1 MPELPSHF
9 GPYQVVSPLGAGGMG
24 QVYRGR
30 DTRLQRVV
38 AIKVLHDGASR
49 DPDRQRRFAQEA
61 VAASALNHPNIL
73 TVYDV
78 GADGDVHFLVSEL
91 IDGESL
97 RIEMNRGRM
106 PLKRVIE
113 IAQQIAEGLA
123 AAHEAGIVH
132 RDLKPENV
140 MVTADGRVKIVD
152 FGLAKSVH
160 GEAAVLGEFTATETA
175 EGLIMGTVPYMSPE
189 QARGGAADFRSD
201 QFALGVMLYELTTA
215 THPFKRETAV
225 QTLSA
230 IIAEEAPDPA
240 QIAPALPVAIRW
252 LIRRLLSK
260 NPRQRFA
267 STSDLAA
274 DLRTI
279 RDYLSETT
287 LSGAAAAM
295 GSLPSRRG
303 MIAVVATLV
312 LVAIGLLVW
321 TLTSTD
327 AGPRFDSYTPFATEA
342 GYQSAPAWSPDG
354 NQIAYEAE
362 VNGIVQIFTRS
373 LDSPGRT
380 QVTNRAA
387 DCYVAGWP
395 GDGYIYFHSQAGTE
409 EGLFRVSPIGGS
421 PEFVLERASGSAIS
435 PDAKT
440 IFFLRDSDGGKLHF
454 NLWSATLP
462 DAETTK
468 RPYTKGIF
476 KDINTST
483 TTELKF
489 SPDGSKLLIWVG
501 PGPEGDPTMWEIP
514 MNGGEP
520 RPLLGTLLRRAMA
533 PLSFSWVDNRNVVV
547 ARADGVT
554 PGEHLWL
561 ADTRTT
567 YNWSCLFASS
577 SCELKTNRVVPITIT
592 PGNERYPSVS
602 PNGQTIATAIDATD
616 FDLVEVPLDGSRP
629 RPVIN
634 TTRE

>member
-1 MPELPSHF
+1 
-9 GPYQVVSPLGAGGMG
+9 
-24 QVYRGR
+24 
-30 DTRLQRVV
+30 
-38 AIKVLHDGASR
+38 
-49 DPDRQRRFAQEA
+49 
-61 VAASALNHPNIL
+61 
-73 TVYDV
+73 
-78 GADGDVHFLVSEL
+78 
-91 IDGESL
+91 
-97 RIEMNRGRM
+97 
-106 PLKRVIE
+106 
-113 IAQQIAEGLA
+113 
-123 AAHEAGIVH
+123 
-132 RDLKPENV
+132 
-140 MVTADGRVKIVD
+140 
-152 FGLAKSVH
+152 
-160 GEAAVLGEFTATETA
+160 
-175 EGLIMGTVPYMSPE
+175 
-189 QARGGAADFRSD
+189 
-201 QFALGVMLYELTTA
+201 
-215 THPFKRETAV
+215 
-225 QTLSA
+225 
-230 IIAEEAPDPA
+230 
-240 QIAPALPVAIRW
+240 
-252 LIRRLLSK
+252 
-260 NPRQRFA
+260 
-267 STSDLAA
+267 
-274 DLRTI
+274 
-279 RDYLSETT
+279 
-287 LSGAAAAM
+287 
-295 GSLPSRRG
+295 

-380 QVTNRAA
+380 QVTNRPPI
-387 DCYVAGWP
+387 VTSP
-395 GDGYIYFHSQAGTE
+395 DGLAMDTSTSIRRQVTE

-561 ADTRTT
+561 AEYTDDVQLVLLVRI
-567 YNWSCLFASS
+567 
-577 SCELKTNRVVPITIT
+577 VV
-592 PGNERYPSVS
+592 V
-602 PNGQTIATAIDATD
+602 
-616 FDLVEVPLDGSRP
+616 
-629 RPVIN
+629 
-634 TTRE
+634 